1 MFDPTAF
8 DNLKVIVEGAVYD
21 FDLHGD
27 ILVTDRKDMMDLAS
41 LSRIYHISFQLTEPF
56 RTVSRGNIFTIC
68 RCKELVW

>member
-41 LSRIYHISFQLTEPF
+41 LSRIYHIFISVNRTI

>member
-41 LSRIYHISFQLTEPF
+41 LSRIYHISFH
-56 RTVSRGNIFTIC
+56 N
-68 RCKELVW
+68 LV

>member
-27 ILVTDRKDMMDLAS
+27 ILVTDRKDNDGS
-41 LSRIYHISFQLTEPF
+41 CFIKSYISYLISIN
-56 RTVSRGNIFTIC
+56 RTV
-68 RCKELVW
+68 

>member
-27 ILVTDRKDMMDLAS
+27 ILVTDRKDMIPCFIKS
-41 LSRIYHISFQLTEPF
+41 YISYLISIN
-56 RTVSRGNIFTIC
+56 RTV
-68 RCKELVW
+68 

>member
-56 RTVSRGNIFTIC
+56 EPLVNNIFIIC
-68 RCKELVW
+68 GCKELVW